1 MFWSEAINLSS
12 MVTATEFGGKSFMH
26 SIGKGLF

>member
-12 MVTATEFGGKSFMH
+12 MVTSTEFGGNSLMH
-26 SIGKGLF
+26 SIAKGF